1 MARKSNSEL
10 NVIDFE
16 NTFLHTERLKQL
28 QELTD
33 KANLIYKAFIL
44 EIKKNPKVCEKAF
57 GYIGLFASYETKK
70 AELLKRG
77 GFNG

>member
-1 MARKSNSEL
+1 MARKSNSES
-10 NVIDFE
+10 NIINFE
-16 NTFLHTERLKQL
+16 KAFSYAKKQKEL

-44 EIKKNPKVCEKAF
+44 EIKKNPKAYEKTY
-57 GYIGLFASYETKK
+57 GYIGLVVSYEAQK
-70 AELLKRG
+70 AELLERG